1 MGKVTGVIALCI
13 SVICLLACTI
23 NVFISIDTYGKNK
36 TRIIELEDRVLTLES
51 ELSNALGY
59 DITDEE
65 AGDTSGVYD
74 TTVYKT
80 IKGSELAELS
90 KGKKIVVWIGRQ
102 GCSYCSLYA
111 PTIKSVGKDLGITI
125 HYIDLAAMY
134 DTTQYQW
141 VLTDQASYDAI
152 TGMETTNDE
161 AASVMED
168 FGSTPM
174 TIIVEDG
181 KVIGGVVGAVDKTTV
196 KETLTNAG
204 IKK

>member
-1 MGKVTGVIALCI
+1 MGKVTGIIALCI

-181 KVIGGVVGAVDKTTV
+181 
-196 KETLTNAG
+196 
-204 IKK
+204 

>member
-1 MGKVTGVIALCI
+1 MGKVTGIIALCI

-134 DTTQYQW
+134 DTAQYQW

>member
-65 AGDTSGVYD
+65 AGETSGVYD

>member
-1 MGKVTGVIALCI
+1 MGKVTGIIALCI

-152 TGMETTNDE
+152 TGMETTNDG

>member
-1 MGKVTGVIALCI
+1 MGKVTGIIALCI

-125 HYIDLAAMY
+125 HYIELAAMY
-134 DTTQYQW
+134 DTTQNQW

>member
-1 MGKVTGVIALCI
+1 MGKVTGIIALCI

-196 KETLTNAG
+196 KETLKNAG

>member
-1 MGKVTGVIALCI
+1 MGKVTGIIALCI

-59 DITDEE
+59 DITDVE

-102 GCSYCSLYA
+102 GCSYCSLYE

>member
-1 MGKVTGVIALCI
+1 MGKVTGIIALCI

-80 IKGSELAELS
+80 VKGSELAELS

-134 DTTQYQW
+134 DTTQYKW

>member
-1 MGKVTGVIALCI
+1 MGKVTGIIAICI

-36 TRIIELEDRVLTLES
+36 TRIIELEDRVSLLET

-74 TTVYKT
+74 TSEFKT
-80 IKGSELAELS
+80 IKGTDIASLS
-90 KGKKIVVWIGRQ
+90 KGKKIVIWIGRQ

-111 PTIKSVGKDLGITI
+111 PTIKSVGKDYGIKI

-141 VLTDQASYDAI
+141 VLTDEASYNAI
-152 TGMETTNDE
+152 TSLETANDE

-174 TIIVEDG
+174 TIIVEDN
-181 KVIGGVVGAVDKTTV
+181 KVIGGVVGAVDKDTV

>member
-1 MGKVTGVIALCI
+1 MGKVTGIIPLCI

>member
-1 MGKVTGVIALCI
+1 
-13 SVICLLACTI
+13 
-23 NVFISIDTYGKNK
+23 
-36 TRIIELEDRVLTLES
+36 
-51 ELSNALGY
+51 
-59 DITDEE
+59 
-65 AGDTSGVYD
+65 
-74 TTVYKT
+74 
-80 IKGSELAELS
+80 
-90 KGKKIVVWIGRQ
+90 
-102 GCSYCSLYA
+102 
-111 PTIKSVGKDLGITI
+111 
-125 HYIDLAAMY
+125 MY

>member
-1 MGKVTGVIALCI
+1 MGKVTGIIALCI

-59 DITDEE
+59 DITDDE

>member
-1 MGKVTGVIALCI
+1 MGKVTGIITLCI

-141 VLTDQASYDAI
+141 VLTDQDSYDAI

>member
-1 MGKVTGVIALCI
+1 MGKVTGIIALCI

-111 PTIKSVGKDLGITI
+111 PTIKSVGKDLDITI

>member
-1 MGKVTGVIALCI
+1 MGKVTGIIALCI

-181 KVIGGVVGAVDKTTV
+181 KVIGGVVGTVDKTTV

>member
-1 MGKVTGVIALCI
+1 MGKVTGIIALCI

>member
-1 MGKVTGVIALCI
+1 MGKVTGIIALCI

-65 AGDTSGVYD
+65 TGDTSGVYD

-90 KGKKIVVWIGRQ
+90 KGKKI
-102 GCSYCSLYA
+102 CC
-111 PTIKSVGKDLGITI
+111 
-125 HYIDLAAMY
+125 
-134 DTTQYQW
+134 
-141 VLTDQASYDAI
+141 
-152 TGMETTNDE
+152 E
-161 AASVMED
+161 
-168 FGSTPM
+168 
-174 TIIVEDG
+174 
-181 KVIGGVVGAVDKTTV
+181 
-196 KETLTNAG
+196 
-204 IKK
+204 